1 MITPFGERDI
11 CQRRSHLD
19 YHCLNCLGSV
29 DGNRKKQG
37 RKSKSFAA
45 AEVHALG
52 NVEEYAV
59 EEISESV
66 EDQQGIVA
74 NDENMNEDE
83 VTALRM

>member
-1 MITPFGERDI
+1 MVLWTEAEEE
-11 CQRRSHLD
+11 
-19 YHCLNCLGSV
+19 
-29 DGNRKKQG
+29 QG
-37 RKSKSFAA
+37 RKTKSFAA

-83 VTALRM
+83 VTALRTKVLVLQRQLDAANKE